1 LNSADACRISGR
13 GPFDFEEERPFLKR
27 LRGEVLEQLFLD
39 EGVSALSESV
49 SSARFLDIWRRPGG
63 ELCDRLGDRER
74 DGATGLGKFGPTKVP
89 KEPTM
94 TGDEV
99 IDAGSGASGA
109 IGRDSA
115 LTVIVRGSV
124 SAM

>member
-1 LNSADACRISGR
+1 MNCADASRISGR

-27 LRGEVLEQLFLD
+27 LRGEVLEQLFF
-39 EGVSALSESV
+39 EAGVSTLSESV
-49 SSARFLDIWRRPGG
+49 SSVRFLDILRRPGG

-74 DGATGLGKFGPTKVP
+74 DGATGLGKFGPTRL
-89 KEPTM
+89 

-109 IGRDSA
+109 NGGDSE

-124 SAM
+124 SM